1 MENETLV
8 DYMLR
13 LQNAADHL
21 IRGGILTS
29 YDTDTTIEIR
39 DDELTRQKKAFSIF
53 ENSIDDE
60 LEEFSYGELKRIQII
75 MEFIQDGEHDKA
87 IKDSL
92 RVNKDNTKTE
102 FYKITMNRA
111 KKLLKYIVIVII
123 SGNLCELSQEDY
135 QNLINM
141 YSEDDEYLHKGQD
154 KKFLKYDVM
163 KGQFNV
169 VNSEGETIV
178 EDIHTINGVFLFTEF
193 LERKEKEKMR
203 REAMKYNKEEE
214 K

>member
-1 MENETLV
+1 MKNETLV

-13 LQNAADHL
+13 LQNAADYL

-39 DDELTRQKKAFSIF
+39 DDELTRQKKAFSIC
-53 ENSIDDE
+53 EYSIDDE
-60 LEEFSYGELKRIQII
+60 LEEYRYGELRSIQIL
-75 MEFIQDGEHDKA
+75 MEFIQDGEHDKS
-87 IKDSL
+87 IEDSL
-92 RVNKDNTKTE
+92 KVNKDNTKTE

-141 YSEDDEYLHKGQD
+141 YSEDDEYLHEGQE

-169 VNSEGETIV
+169 VNTEGETII

-203 REAMKYNKEEE
+203 REAMNYNKEEE